1 MQACILTFE
10 RINFREAKLMRI
22 EVSACGVY
30 SFTFYGSWSPCKRF
44 LALMTVSAL
53 LVSPYYSL

>member
-22 EVSACGVY
+22 EVSACGELKY
-30 SFTFYGSWSPCKRF
+30 SVTF
-44 LALMTVSAL
+44 
-53 LVSPYYSL
+53 